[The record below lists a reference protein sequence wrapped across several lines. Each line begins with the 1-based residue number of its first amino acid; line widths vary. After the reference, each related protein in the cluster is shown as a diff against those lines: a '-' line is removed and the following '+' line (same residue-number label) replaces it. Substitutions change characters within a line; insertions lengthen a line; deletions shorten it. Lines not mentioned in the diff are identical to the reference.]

1 MWTPRQKL
9 VAVLA
14 VVSCLL
20 FLGAVTV
27 INLATQVTGLL
38 ATANGGTGVNSTA
51 TFPSSGTVM
60 ITTTNVSCSQY
71 PALTGN
77 VTSSA
82 GSCAT
87 TIASAVVTNAM
98 LASGAYIKGEY
109 HAFCTGLTLTTAT
122 TNFDFAGFGGIATAC
137 ATSNTSAVGG
147 TKMPTAGTVKNL
159 FVNLGTAGKSGD
171 KVTMLKN
178 GSSTGAPTCTYATA
192 TSCSNTSTAL
202 SVAAGDII
210 TISIT
215 TSSSSET
222 SANVAV
228 SFELW
233 N

>member
-1 MWTPRQKL
+1 MRRTTVILAAL
-9 VAVLA
+9 VLSLV
-14 VVSCLL
+14 

-27 INLATQVTGLL
+27 INLATQVTGVLPL
-38 ATANGGTGVNSTA
+38 ANGGTG
-51 TFPSSGTVM
+51 GTSYV
-60 ITTTNVSCSQY
+60 
-71 PALTGN
+71 
-77 VTSSA
+77 
-82 GSCAT
+82 
-87 TIASAVVTNAM
+87 
-98 LASGAYIKGEY
+98 KGEY
-109 HAFCTGLTLTTAT
+109 HAFCTGATLTTAT
-122 TNFDFAGFGGIATAC
+122 TNFDFAGFGGTATAC

-147 TKMPTAGTVKNL
+147 TKMPTAGTAKNL

-178 GSSTGAPTCTYATA
+178 GSATGAPTCTYATA
-192 TSCSNTSTAL
+192 TSCSDTSTAL
-202 SVAAGDII
+202 TVAAGDII